1 MLDEAAREEAE
12 VRNELE
18 VPCARQSFELFA
30 DELVAG
36 SERGQM
42 RREVDLERHV
52 RAEVCAGVRHLRHHV
67 AVTARVE
74 QLAKELEVE
83 VRL

>member
-1 MLDEAAREEAE
+1 
-12 VRNELE
+12 
-18 VPCARQSFELFA
+18 
-30 DELVAG
+30 
-36 SERGQM
+36 M